1 MPHGHGEFQYG
12 ADGDKKI
19 SWILP
24 TFNIFKGKEGERYT
38 GQYERGFRTGYGTYY
53 YSDGRSFVGTF
64 LNDQREGPGIM
75 YYPRGFRREGTWV
88 LDKLLGEVRKYMDN
102 ETILEIWLED
112 GIYVGGAVN
121 KVPHGEGTI
130 TYFEDVPSLQ
140 NYTGEWREGVKQG
153 FGKMNWKD
161 GDRYRGDWRNDLPEG
176 KGEYQ
181 WANGNK
187 FVGQFHQGLP
197 SGEGVFETRNGDVFV
212 GNLRNGLPSGKGK
225 ISFHD

>member
-1 MPHGHGEFQYG
+1 
-12 ADGDKKI
+12 
-19 SWILP
+19 
-24 TFNIFKGKEGERYT
+24 
-38 GQYERGFRTGYGTYY
+38 
-53 YSDGRSFVGTF
+53 
-64 LNDQREGPGIM
+64 
-75 YYPRGFRREGTWV
+75 
-88 LDKLLGEVRKYMDN
+88 MDN

-225 ISFHD
+225 IYFHD